1 MCSISSLQAG
11 CSEVNR
17 KIRSY
22 LIRLAVTLL
31 ISLVAMIALSEGTYL
46 LMREEYDR
54 GPQVF
59 QIVIPAGA
67 AEKVAQGEEIPTI
80 PEDQIFV
87 TGDTLEV
94 INQDRVDH
102 QLGPIWV
109 PAGAKGS
116 LVLEDAEKFSY
127 SCSFSPSNYLG
138 FDVRQATTWQ
148 TRLTGLGISVP
159 TTTAFLFIYSLVAFP
174 VEGRKNQGSQEPTT

>member
-1 MCSISSLQAG
+1 M
-11 CSEVNR
+11 
-17 KIRSY
+17 RSY
-22 LIRLAVTLL
+22 LIRLVVTLL

-54 GPQVF
+54 GPQTF
-59 QIVIPAGA
+59 QIIVPQGT
-67 AEKVAQGEEIPTI
+67 AEKVAQGEQVPTV
-80 PEDQIFV
+80 PEDHIFV

-94 INQDRVDH
+94 VNQDMVDH

-174 VEGRKNQGSQEPTT
+174 MDGRKKPASQEQAA

>member
-1 MCSISSLQAG
+1 MNQ
-11 CSEVNR
+11 NF
-17 KIRSY
+17 RSY
-22 LIRLAVTLL
+22 LIRLGITLL
-31 ISLVAMIALSEGTYL
+31 ISLVAMVALSEGTFL

-54 GPQVF
+54 GPKVF
-59 QIVIPAGA
+59 QIIIPQGT
-67 AEKVAQGEEIPTI
+67 AENVAQGQEIPTFS
-80 PEDQIFV
+80 EDQVFV
-87 TGDTLEV
+87 IGDTLEV
-94 INQDRVDH
+94 INEDVVDH

-109 PAGAKGS
+109 PAGTKGS
-116 LVLEDAEKFSY
+116 LVLEEAEKFSY

-174 VEGRKNQGSQEPTT
+174 VSVGKKQGDKEQTA

>member
-1 MCSISSLQAG
+1 MS
-11 CSEVNR
+11 V
-17 KIRSY
+17 KFRSY
-22 LIRLAVTLL
+22 LVRLIITFLV
-31 ISLVAMIALSEGTYL
+31 SLVAMLALIEGTYL

-54 GPQVF
+54 GPQTF
-59 QIVIPAGA
+59 QLVIADGA
-67 AEKVAQGEEIPTI
+67 AEKVAQGEEIPTF

-87 TGDTLEV
+87 IGDTLEV
-94 INQDRVDH
+94 INQDKVDH

-109 PAGAKGS
+109 PSGAKGS
-116 LVLEDAEKFSY
+116 LVLDEAEEFSY
-127 SCSFSPSNYLG
+127 SCSFSPTNYLG

-174 VEGRKNQGSQEPTT
+174 LDGRKKPGVELRKA